1 MTTPLDSEEA
11 YEINELAIEPGRRR
25 VLCRGRLVDLTAT
38 EYSVLTFLTG
48 QPDKAWTRQEI
59 LDGVHQGC
67 FAITERAIDV
77 QIVGIRRKLGDA
89 GRCIETVRGVGY
101 RFRSSAPGGDLQEG
115 GPDAQPE

>member
-1 MTTPLDSEEA
+1 MTTPLDSKEA
-11 YEINELAIEPGRRR
+11 YEINELAIDPGRRR
-25 VLCRGRLVDLTAT
+25 VLCRGRLVELTAT
-38 EYSVLTFLTG
+38 EFSVLAFLARW
-48 QPDKAWTRQEI
+48 PDMEWTRQQI
-59 LDGVHQGC
+59 LDGIHEGN

>member
-11 YEINELAIEPGRRR
+11 YEINQLAIDPGRRR
-25 VLCRGRLVDLTAT
+25 VLCRGRLVELTAT
-38 EYSVLTFLTG
+38 EFSVLAFLTR

-77 QIVGIRRKLGDA
+77 QIVAIRRKLGAA
-89 GRCIETVRGVGY
+89 GLCIETVRGVGY
-101 RFRSSAPGGDLQEG
+101 RFRSSDPGSDLHKE
-115 GPDAQPE
+115 GPDAQPK